1 MIMKR
6 LHIEIMS
13 FPHRRESII
22 RRVGLWPT
30 GIYISATILILML
43 TLPAKSKESLILK
56 KSLPA
61 DFVAIEGTEYHKSG
75 YPLEIRCL
83 KDDAAMVFV
92 PDGSFNSGLNKEQLS
107 NLTKLIL
114 QLESRSENHESFI
127 EDFIEDLNE
136 NFKNV
141 KPGKMLTS
149 EDLKNWNKL
158 SDDQK
163 FSILIISMMEK
174 DDHFIDIKDLDN
186 WRNNERSLQVLL
198 TFPAVQKYL
207 GFQSQIETEY
217 MAEYMANLMRHMLIE
232 VTVDPLQ
239 KKLKYLSGIMKPY
252 AKQQL
257 GSFYMDKYEVTNRQ
271 YRIFMKEMNHK
282 DHHPGIE
289 YRSPTYN
296 LFGGKK
302 KFYDLWKD
310 RKRNHDNQ
318 PVTCVSA
325 EDSIAYAKWAG
336 KSIPTRLHWER
347 AATGDGNQIFPWGSD
362 FKSYYCRTQVKSDRN
377 KTEIKDMEDEFKGK
391 WGKVRLVIGAS
402 IEIYAIIRDGR
413 NSTIPSK
420 VGMYPHDRSPFGCYD
435 MAGNVSEWVKWD
447 KQDDYR
453 LIGGNCSSV
462 TIEKHIPARKEDV
475 YVDNPRL
482 YGFRTMLLLENN

>member
-1 MIMKR
+1 MLFNR
-6 LHIEIMS
+6 LNGKSRIEIMS
-13 FPHRRESII
+13 FPRRQESII
-22 RRVGLWPT
+22 RRVGLWHT
-30 GIYISATILILML
+30 VLYISTTILILML
-43 TLPAKSKESLILK
+43 TLPVESNEPSILK

-61 DFVAIEGTEYHKSG
+61 GFVAIEGAAYHKSG
-75 YPLEIRCL
+75 FPLEIRCL
-83 KDDAAMVFV
+83 KDNAAMVFV
-92 PDGSFNSGLNKEQLS
+92 PGGSFNSGLNEEQLS
-107 NLTKLIL
+107 NLAKLIL
-114 QLESRSENHESFI
+114 QLDSSSEDHKS
-127 EDFIEDLNE
+127 FIEDLNE
-136 NFKNV
+136 NFKKV

-149 EDLKNWNKL
+149 EDLKDWHKL
-158 SDDQK
+158 PVDQK
-163 FSILIISMMEK
+163 FSILIIAEMEK
-174 DDHFIDIKDLDN
+174 DDDFIDSNDLDN
-186 WRNNERSLQVLL
+186 WRNNERSLKVLL
-198 TFPAVQKYL
+198 SIPAVQKYL
-207 GFQSQIETEY
+207 GFETEY
-217 MAEYMANLMRHMLIE
+217 IDDLLFE
-232 VTVDPLQ
+232 VTADPVQ
-239 KKLKYLSGIMKPY
+239 RKLKYLSVIIKPY

-257 GSFYMDKYEVTNRQ
+257 GPFYIDKYEVTNRQ
-271 YRIFMKEMNHK
+271 YRIFMEDMNHE

-296 LFGGKK
+296 IFGGKK

-336 KSIPTRLHWER
+336 KSIPTQLQWER

-377 KTEIKDMEDEFKGK
+377 KKEIKDMEDEFKGK

-402 IEIYAIIRDGR
+402 IDIYKIIRDGR

-420 VGMYPHDRSPFGCYD
+420 VGMYPRDRSPFGCYD

-462 TIEKHIPARKEDV
+462 TIEKHIPARKENV

-482 YGFRTMLLLENN
+482 YGFRTMLLL